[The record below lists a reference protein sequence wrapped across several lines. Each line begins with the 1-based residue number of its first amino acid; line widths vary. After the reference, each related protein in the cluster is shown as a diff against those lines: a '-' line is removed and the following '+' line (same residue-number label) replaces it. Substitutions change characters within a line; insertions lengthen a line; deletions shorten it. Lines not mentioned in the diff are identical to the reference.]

1 MAGRAA
7 AGAGNGRGPQQ
18 AVWRGTAVL
27 RRRWPPSTCQ
37 GAAPCGLRLF
47 AGGGGWCCYGAET
60 HAMRSVTACN
70 RRPPSSTSSSTS
82 GLSRPVLP
90 RQLWRVVGW
99 VGFLSGV
106 ERVHINI
113 GTWGLC
119 DRLWVVPNR
128 NRVWSLGLQLF
139 GQFSRSFRASFLDFV
154 NPQQRTSFVQLCNK
168 GTAVKAL
175 PNARRG
181 SCVIAPC
188 IGGRAGRGRDG
199 AVRPQ

>member
-1 MAGRAA
+1 MRAA

-119 DRLWVVPNR
+119 DRLCLVLVCRGRYGWGGVLLFILGS
-128 NRVWSLGLQLF
+128 SLG
-139 GQFSRSFRASFLDFV
+139 GV
-154 NPQQRTSFVQLCNK
+154 GPV
-168 GTAVKAL
+168 V
-175 PNARRG
+175 RG
-181 SCVIAPC
+181 LRE
-188 IGGRAGRGRDG
+188 GGRGEWCEEWARSG
-199 AVRPQ
+199 

>member
-47 AGGGGWCCYGAET
+47 AGGGGWCCYGAAT
-60 HAMRSVTACN
+60 HAMLSVTACN

-119 DRLWVVPNR
+119 DRLCLVLV
-128 NRVWSLGLQLF
+128 
-139 GQFSRSFRASFLDFV
+139 
-154 NPQQRTSFVQLCNK
+154 C
-168 GTAVKAL
+168 
-175 PNARRG
+175 
-181 SCVIAPC
+181 
-188 IGGRAGRGRDG
+188 RGRYG
-199 AVRPQ
+199 LGGFSSLVKQNKKGKKCAVFCFARKRKLFFYILRCDCEAKNL